1 MHRWGALAGVAASV
15 SAVVA
20 VAWWFGFAGIG
31 LFAGLG
37 VALLF
42 RPVHLGWGMRGLIV
56 VGVLALVRFQEALN
70 DLMTGG
76 LGGKVVAYLAL
87 AVVGLPLTLAGLGLT
102 QVENVLRQRY
112 RDWAA
117 GRVQAQVAR

>member
-1 MHRWGALAGVAASV
+1 
-15 SAVVA
+15 
-20 VAWWFGFAGIG
+20 
-31 LFAGLG
+31 
-37 VALLF
+37 
-42 RPVHLGWGMRGLIV
+42 MRGLIV

>member
-37 VALLF
+37 VALLPPCSP
-42 RPVHLGWGMRGLIV
+42 REPPSGS
-56 VGVLALVRFQEALN
+56 A
-70 DLMTGG
+70 
-76 LGGKVVAYLAL
+76 
-87 AVVGLPLTLAGLGLT
+87 P
-102 QVENVLRQRY
+102 
-112 RDWAA
+112 
-117 GRVQAQVAR
+117 

>member
-1 MHRWGALAGVAASV
+1 MHRWGALAGVAAYV

-42 RPVHLGWGMRGLIV
+42 RPVHLGVGNAGTDRGRSARL
-56 VGVLALVRFQEALN
+56 GALP
-70 DLMTGG
+70 GG
-76 LGGKVVAYLAL
+76 AERPDDRRAGGKVVAYLAL